1 MVFRGDLMK
10 YYCENERKSI
20 MKIKKNIVMIMA
32 AVMAVSSL
40 AACGSNG
47 QTEEST
53 ASETVSETASETA
66 APETESSEESTSETS
81 ESVSEAETEEST
93 EGETGEDESA
103 VSPLMEYADAA
114 MSAGEWP
121 EMEAVSDKYILSD
134 YFLLDAD
141 NENYRDLLVMQCPMS
156 ANMSEFIIIEA
167 DDTQAAA
174 DDLKARREKAQNG
187 DAFYPDDVDKANDA
201 IVGTA
206 GDYAYFIM
214 CFEPEKA
221 EEALLL
227 KIGE

>member
-1 MVFRGDLMK
+1 MK

-47 QTEEST
+47 QTEETT

-174 DDLKARREKAQNG
+174 DDLKARREKAQNV

>member
-47 QTEEST
+47 QTEETT

-81 ESVSEAETEEST
+81 ENVSETETEEST

>member
-1 MVFRGDLMK
+1 MK

-47 QTEEST
+47 KTEEST
-53 ASETVSETASETA
+53 VSETVSETASETA

-81 ESVSEAETEEST
+81 ESVSETETEEST

>member
-1 MVFRGDLMK
+1 MK

-47 QTEEST
+47 QTEETT

-81 ESVSEAETEEST
+81 ESVSETETEEST

-121 EMEAVSDKYILSD
+121 EMETVSDKYILSD

>member
-47 QTEEST
+47 QTEETT

>member
-1 MVFRGDLMK
+1 MK
-10 YYCENERKSI
+10 TKKS
-20 MKIKKNIVMIMA
+20 IVMIMA

-40 AACGSNG
+40 AACGSDNG
-47 QTEEST
+47 AAEEST
-53 ASETVSETASETA
+53 VSETVSESVSETA

-81 ESVSEAETEEST
+81 ESVSESETEEST
-93 EGETGEDESA
+93 EGETGEDEDA

-121 EMEAVSDKYILSD
+121 VMEAVSDKYILSD

>member
-47 QTEEST
+47 QTEETT

-81 ESVSEAETEEST
+81 ESVSETETEEST

>member
-47 QTEEST
+47 QTEETT

-81 ESVSEAETEEST
+81 ENVSETETEEST

-114 MSAGEWP
+114 RSAGEWP

>member
-10 YYCENERKSI
+10 YCCENERKSI

-53 ASETVSETASETA
+53 VSETVSETASETA